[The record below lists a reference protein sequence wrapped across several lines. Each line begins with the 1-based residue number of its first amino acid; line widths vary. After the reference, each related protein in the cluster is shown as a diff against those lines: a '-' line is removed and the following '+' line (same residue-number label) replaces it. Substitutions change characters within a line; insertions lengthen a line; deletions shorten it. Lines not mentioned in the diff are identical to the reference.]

1 MFPLLKFGKTN
12 KEEHNMASLKCKDLG
27 MNCGFEV
34 KDQDE
39 SELMDIVALHAKKT
53 HNLTPNPELMDKIK
67 KAIKR

>member
-1 MFPLLKFGKTN
+1 
-12 KEEHNMASLKCKDLG
+12 MASLKCKDLG

-53 HNLTPNPELMDKIK
+53 HNLTPNPELVDKIK